1 MGASP
6 EQLEREI
13 EETRADLARTIG
25 AIEER
30 VSPKRIVRDNKQVL
44 AGIAGGLLALVTI
57 LVVRKVRR

>member
-13 EETRADLARTIG
+13 EETRADLARAIG

-44 AGIAGGLLALVTI
+44 AGIAGGIVALLTI
-57 LVVRKVRR
+57 VIVRKARR

>member
-30 VSPKRIVRDNKQVL
+30 VSPRRIVRDNKQVL
-44 AGIAGGLLALVTI
+44 AGIAGGIVALVTI

>member
-44 AGIAGGLLALVTI
+44 AGIGGGLLALLAIVI
-57 LVVRKVRR
+57 VRKARR

>member
-1 MGASP
+1 VGASP

-30 VSPKRIVRDNKQVL
+30 VSPRRIVRDNKQVL
-44 AGIAGGLLALVTI
+44 AGIAGGIVALVTI

>member
-30 VSPKRIVRDNKQVL
+30 VSPRRIMRDNKQVI
-44 AGIAGGLLALVTI
+44 AGIAGGLLALVTL